1 MGVHA
6 GAGEGPVLSRSRLVR
21 LRQEEADL
29 RARVQPLLDEH
40 GLLTEHWR
48 ILAVVDDHPGIT
60 MTSLATSAV
69 VAAASL
75 TRHVDRLVE
84 LALVVRR
91 IDPAD
96 RRRAV
101 LALSPRGTDLAARLL
116 AAEEGSTVETTPAD
130 LADATGRA

>member
-1 MGVHA
+1 MGEHA
-6 GAGEGPVLSRSRLVR
+6 GGEGPVLSRSRLVR

-40 GLLTEHWR
+40 GLLPEHWR

-101 LALSPRGTDLAARLL
+101 LALSPRGADLAARLL
-116 AAEEGSTVETTPAD
+116 AEEEGSDLGTSPAG
-130 LADATGRA
+130 LADVTGRA

>member
-1 MGVHA
+1 M
-6 GAGEGPVLSRSRLVR
+6 
-21 LRQEEADL
+21 
-29 RARVQPLLDEH
+29 
-40 GLLTEHWR
+40 
-48 ILAVVDDHPGIT
+48 VDDHPGIT

-96 RRRAV
+96 RRRGV
-101 LALSPRGTDLAARLL
+101 LALSPRGADLAARLL
-116 AAEEGSTVETTPAD
+116 AAEEGSDLGTSPAG
-130 LADATGRA
+130 LADVTGRA

>member
-1 MGVHA
+1 MGEHA
-6 GAGEGPVLSRSRLVR
+6 GGAGPVLSRIRLVR

-40 GLLTEHWR
+40 GLLPEHWR

-69 VAAASL
+69 VTAASL

-101 LALSPRGTDLAARLL
+101 LALSPRGADLAARLL
-116 AAEEGSTVETTPAD
+116 AAEEGSDLGTSPAGLVD
-130 LADATGRA
+130 VTGRA

>member
-1 MGVHA
+1 MGEHA
-6 GAGEGPVLSRSRLVR
+6 AGEGPVLSRSRLVR

-40 GLLTEHWR
+40 GLLPEHWR

-84 LALVVRR
+84 LAL
-91 IDPAD
+91 
-96 RRRAV
+96 
-101 LALSPRGTDLAARLL
+101 SSRGADLAARLL
-116 AAEEGSTVETTPAD
+116 AAEEGSDVGTTSAG
-130 LADATGRA
+130 LADVTGRA

>member
-1 MGVHA
+1 M
-6 GAGEGPVLSRSRLVR
+6 
-21 LRQEEADL
+21 
-29 RARVQPLLDEH
+29 
-40 GLLTEHWR
+40 
-48 ILAVVDDHPGIT
+48 VDDHPGIT

-101 LALSPRGTDLAARLL
+101 LALSSRGADLAARLL
-116 AAEEGSTVETTPAD
+116 AAEEGSDLGTTSAG
-130 LADATGRA
+130 LADVTGRA